1 MRYLLLGLLWRAGR
15 ASGYRL
21 QRELSIL
28 RGKPVSG
35 GDVYK
40 MLHLLEAEGL
50 VERAPEGGDESFR
63 QRSDCRLSEEGRR
76 QFARWLEQD
85 ADSDE
90 LYVAQH
96 QFTMKGTTIVAHP
109 WDPSQSASV
118 SDWKEGSNL
127 FNSFEYCDG
136 AEYAVKAKEYPTFA
150 DDPAVE
156 ARHGTTW
163 RCSFD
168 PNYLIPGGAGNNC
181 APASLERWS
190 PEAPPE
196 GQMGIHEGFVANI
209 DARTAMNPP
218 QNTTTE
224 KARLT
229 SCASPPCN
237 RKCRESIEC
246 LQNGGT
252 VDECWRSITINVT
265 QDVKDALLIPG
276 YTNPSWLI
284 KREVEKDKGGV
295 HWFSREG
302 ANCNGRRTPTTP
314 PEANKGIFKLFWDQ
328 ARDSSELQP
337 VLVVRLAG
345 STTPTIP
352 MPMENCDAYY
362 E

>member
-1 MRYLLLGLLWRAGR
+1 MKSSGRMLSAFFLLVATSVPAPASVTVSIPAERDAIVATPHKQNNDGSWGYGWIRKTTRSLIGFNIAPLQGR
-15 ASGYRL
+15 IV
-21 QRELSIL
+21 E
-28 RGKPVSG
+28 K
-35 GDVYK
+35 
-40 MLHLLEAEGL
+40 AEIK
-50 VERAPEGGDESFR
+50 
-63 QRSDCRLSEEGRR
+63 
-76 QFARWLEQD
+76 
-85 ADSDE
+85 

-127 FNSFEYCDG
+127 FNSFEYCDET
-136 AEYAVKAKEYPTFA
+136 EYAVKAKEYPTFA

-237 RKCRESIEC
+237 RRCAESIDC
-246 LQNGGT
+246 FRNGGT

-265 QDVKDALLIPG
+265 QDVKDALLIPS
-276 YTNPSWLI
+276 YNNPSWLI

-302 ANCNGRRTPTTP
+302 ANCNGRRSPTSLPADNT
-314 PEANKGIFKLFWDQ
+314 GLFKLFYD
-328 ARDSSELQP
+328 RGKDSSELQP

-345 STTPTIP
+345 STSPTIP
-352 MPMENCDAYY
+352 PPVEHCDAYF